1 MKKTIIAAAIAAVAA
16 APAAMA
22 DVSIYGMAHMD
33 LSDDT
38 LNDRASRIGFKGT
51 EDLGNGM
58 TASFTYETQVD
69 FQNAFGAST
78 DDAGTKAST
87 AFKNGR
93 HAHVS
98 VGGDFGTV
106 TAGYVYM
113 PTKGLFGFSK
123 TEINGDGVADNS
135 AYLMAEPK
143 GEAVQYTGKIGG
155 ATVKLACAGTEL
167 CDDTDM
173 SVTTALGSVNL
184 GLGLYSVDGGEDTT
198 TIAANTKV
206 GDLTLGAIYQDN
218 DSGDA
223 TIVSAAYSMGANTI
237 KVSMADKG
245 AAESTNVMVSHAL
258 SKATSLYVA
267 MDDENDDTAVGLIHK
282 F

>member
-69 FQNAFGAST
+69 FQNAFAST
-78 DDAGTKAST
+78 DAAES
-87 AFKNGR
+87 AFAKGR

-155 ATVKLACAGTEL
+155 ATVKLACAGTQL

-173 SVTTALGSVNL
+173 TVTTALGSVNL

-218 DSGDA
+218 DAGDA

-237 KVSMADKG
+237 KVSMADKD

-258 SKATSLYVA
+258 SKATSVYVA